1 MFLKK
6 YLNVNVSLTLISEM
20 FSVLRCITL
29 ATKPCSVQTMRRI
42 SVTAP
47 QMKNIKFSD
56 LQPDSD
62 VILVSGKDDDQ
73 KTVMKYSEALEKVKQ
88 MSSLIVTKPTFI

>member
-1 MFLKK
+1 
-6 YLNVNVSLTLISEM
+6 
-20 FSVLRCITL
+20 
-29 ATKPCSVQTMRRI
+29 
-42 SVTAP
+42 
-47 QMKNIKFSD
+47 MKNIKFSD

-88 MSSLIVTKPTFI
+88 MYVIFN